1 MGRLAPYLRIFFTC
15 AAGITCLLAIGC
27 GGGQAATPSTLPLI
41 VSTSTTPSATPTP
54 TPAQDPTS
62 VPTPGLADSSLPVV
76 INHGPPYTIAID
88 PGHGG
93 PDYTGAVA
101 PDSNGNLWLEKDLNL
116 DVAVRLQALLTGAGY
131 NVVMLRTT
139 DSTITNFDPNDYSGS
154 VMRESQARVDE
165 ANAAQA
171 DALVA
176 IHFNGW
182 IDNSLAGTEAYCDPD
197 RSFAADSC
205 QLASLI
211 QQSLVGGIRAD
222 GYAVNDLGVKNDS
235 EVNGNPEDPHSWMLG
250 TNAGFSPSLMPGTIV
265 ETLFL
270 SNPDELAFILR
281 PEALDVIAAAY
292 AKGIEGYFAWLNGGQ

>member
-1 MGRLAPYLRIFFTC
+1 VPHLRILFCC
-15 AAGITCLLAIGC
+15 ATGVTCLLVIGC
-27 GGGQAATPSTLPLI
+27 ASGQAAAPSTLLPSI
-41 VSTSTTPSATPTP
+41 VSTQTTPTATSAPTP
-54 TPAQDPTS
+54 HATS
-62 VPTPGLADSSLPVV
+62 VPTVADPSVPVAT
-76 INHGPPYTIAID
+76 NHTPPYTIAID

-101 PDSNGNLWLEKDLNL
+101 TDSNGNLWFEKDLNL
-116 DVAVRLQALLTGAGY
+116 AVALRLRELLTGAGY
-131 NVVMLRTT
+131 NIVMLRTT
-139 DSTITNFDPNDYSGS
+139 DSTITNFDPSDYSGS
-154 VMRESQARVDE
+154 VMRDSQARVDE

-182 IDNSLAGTEAYCDPD
+182 IDDSLAGTEAYCDPA

-211 QQSLVGGIRAD
+211 QQSLVSGIRAD
-222 GYAVNDLGVKNDS
+222 GYAVNDLGVKNDA
-235 EVNGNPEDPHSWMLG
+235 EVNGNPDDPHSWMLG
-250 TNAGFSPSLMPGTIV
+250 TNAGFRPSLMPGTIV

-281 PEALDVIAAAY
+281 PEGLDVIAAAY
-292 AKGIEGYFAWLNGGQ
+292 AKGIESYFAWLNGG